1 MFVARLFGCGPE
13 ERQPPA
19 RRSRGAPPR
28 RRSPAGSAA
37 AFGRAFAVILAAAA
51 LPAGTAS
58 AQRQTSPDLA
68 VLHDRCV
75 SFVEAHPQEG
85 LERAKLWAAQG
96 GGFYAEHCV
105 AMALFALHDYA
116 AAADRF
122 QTLATAMLGMP
133 AVERAQALDQA
144 GQAWLDAL
152 RPDRAKAAFDAAIQL
167 DGESADLLIDRSEA
181 YAGMKQWWDAL
192 DDLNRA
198 IDLSPDRAD
207 AYIYRA
213 AAYRAVNALDLA
225 LQDVQ
230 HGLSLAPD
238 SPTGLLE
245 RGIIRGLKGDA
256 AGAREDWQRVRL
268 LAPDTTQAKAATEE
282 LAKLDAKGE
291 ATAAKEPAKPKMM
304 KAN

>member
-1 MFVARLFGCGPE
+1 M
-13 ERQPPA
+13 
-19 RRSRGAPPR
+19 
-28 RRSPAGSAA
+28 
-37 AFGRAFAVILAAAA
+37 LAAAA
-51 LPAGTAS
+51 LPARPAAAQGQAS
-58 AQRQTSPDLA
+58 SDLA

-75 SFVEAHPQEG
+75 TFVEAHPQEG
-85 LERAKLWAAQG
+85 LDRAKLWAQQG

-116 AAADRF
+116 GAADRF
-122 QTLATAMLGMP
+122 QTLATAMMGMP
-133 AVERAQALDQA
+133 TGARAQVLDQA

-167 DGESADLLIDRSEA
+167 NGDNADLLIDRAEA
-181 YAGMKQWWDAL
+181 YAGMQQWWDAL

-207 AYIYRA
+207 AYIYRG

-230 HGLSLAPD
+230 HGLSLAPN

-245 RGIIRGLKGDA
+245 RGIIRSLKGDG
-256 AGAREDWQRVRL
+256 AGAREDWQRVKQV
-268 LAPDTTQAKAATEE
+268 APDTPQAKAAAQE
-282 LAKLDAKGE
+282 LAKLDTPGE
-291 ATAAKEPAKPKMM
+291 ATAAKEPAKPKT